1 MNPESSA
8 VDWNRRFT
16 VQAGWT
22 KPLRDFLIE
31 QTGMNSA
38 SNILEVG
45 SGTGVILR
53 STNEKIGGQAVGI
66 DFNLETL
73 SQNKT
78 IQHDQVISCADVY
91 SLPFPVNS
99 FDFVISHYFFLWLKF
114 PSRALLEVQRVL
126 KPGGI
131 AIAFAEPDYEA
142 RIDYPEQFQPFGDA
156 QTKSLIDQG
165 INSKTGRSLPSFFST
180 SGFTEIKYGI
190 SGFQIPVQVI
200 NQDWESEW
208 KILQY
213 DLSGYFSSA
222 EMNQYKSEDKISRL
236 SGSRVSWIPT
246 FYAIGRKN

>member
-38 SNILEVG
+38 SQVLEVG

-53 STNEKIGGQAVGI
+53 ATNEKIGGQAVGI

-99 FDFVISHYFFLWLKF
+99 FDFVISHYFFLWLKY

-126 KPGGI
+126 KPGGL
-131 AIAFAEPDYEA
+131 PLH
-142 RIDYPEQFQPFGDA
+142 
-156 QTKSLIDQG
+156 SLSPIMRQG
-165 INSKTGRSLPSFFST
+165 
-180 SGFTEIKYGI
+180 
-190 SGFQIPVQVI
+190 
-200 NQDWESEW
+200 
-208 KILQY
+208 
-213 DLSGYFSSA
+213 
-222 EMNQYKSEDKISRL
+222 
-236 SGSRVSWIPT
+236 
-246 FYAIGRKN
+246 